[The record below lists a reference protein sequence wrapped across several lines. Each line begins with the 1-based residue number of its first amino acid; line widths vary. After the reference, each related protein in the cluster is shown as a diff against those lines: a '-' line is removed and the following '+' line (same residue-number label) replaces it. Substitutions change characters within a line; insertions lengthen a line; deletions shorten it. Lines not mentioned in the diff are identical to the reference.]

1 VLAILAAAAT
11 GGLCSVLYR
20 PYLRRYPVLPV
31 SAFAMLASVGVLAL
45 LAWPEHWLAR
55 VGGFSASAWW
65 AVVFVGISSGIG
77 YVTWLYALKHE
88 SATRVTVFLALNP
101 LTASLLGWL
110 LLGETPAAATWPA
123 LLLVAAGLGLATRPA
138 DNRRP

>member
-1 VLAILAAAAT
+1 
-11 GGLCSVLYR
+11 
-20 PYLRRYPVLPV
+20 
-31 SAFAMLASVGVLAL
+31 MLASVGVLAV
-45 LAWPEHWLAR
+45 LAWPEHWVAR
-55 VGGFSASAWW
+55 VAGVSAAAWW
-65 AVVFVGISSGIG
+65 AVVFVGVSSGIG

-101 LTASLLGWL
+101 LTASLLGWA
-110 LLGETPAAATWPA
+110 LLGETPAATTWPA